1 MADKTRFT
9 LCVFMLGILA
19 FNPFGAL
26 LDASGMS
33 GSASYQS
40 GFAGR
45 QLHSTTIDDSAGIQ
59 CIHIL
64 F

>member
-1 MADKTRFT
+1 MADKSRFT

-26 LDASGMS
+26 FSMSGMP
-33 GSASYQS
+33 GSASYES

-45 QLHSTTIDDSAGIQ
+45 QLHGYDEGPSGDFIKP
-59 CIHIL
+59 
-64 F
+64 